1 MINMVINP
9 ILLASTT
16 GITIFKPLYYLFGYV
31 MEFLM
36 TIFSNEYVPAIIVLV
51 IITRLILFPFNLH
64 QQKTTAKTAR
74 LQPKIQKIQKKY
86 NVQGV
91 SDPQE
96 RQRMQQK
103 LNEEMQA
110 LYSREG
116 HNPMQM
122 GCGTMIFQL
131 VFLMGIIGIIYY
143 PLTYVLGISNIGDY
157 TDELTTVVKDL
168 LGIDSS
174 TRTFYLQLRILEGWS
189 SIKDS
194 LIAQFPQV
202 FSEVNSAKIEAYSSG
217 FTLFGLDLTLTPS
230 WKEFNAVII
239 IPILSFITSLG
250 STILSMLIQKKT
262 NPAAQQQGPQMWVMM
277 LIMPLFSLF
286 IAFQVPAAVGFY
298 WTISNLIA
306 IIQQLITAKFFPPKR
321 SQAKLMIENTIERRS
336 REENIKKVLNKRG

>member
-1 MINMVINP
+1 MIDMVISP

-16 GITIFKPLYYLFGYV
+16 GMTIFKPLYYLFGYC
-31 MEFLM
+31 MKFLM
-36 TIFSNEYVPAIIVLV
+36 EIFSNEYVPAIIVLV
-51 IITRLILFPFNLH
+51 LITRLILFPFNLH

-91 SDPQE
+91 SDPKE

-143 PLTYVLGISNIGDY
+143 PLSYVLGISAIGDY
-157 TDELTTVVKDL
+157 TEELTTVVKDL

-189 SIKDS
+189 NIKDT
-194 LIAQFPQV
+194 LIAQFPEV
-202 FSEVNSAKIEAYSSG
+202 FTTENAAAIEAYSSG
-217 FTLFGLDLTLTPS
+217 FSLFGLDLTLTPN
-230 WKEFNAVII
+230 WREFNAVIT

-250 STILSMLIQKKT
+250 STIISMLIQKKT
-262 NPAAQQQGPQMWVMM
+262 NPAAQQGSQMIVMM
-277 LIMPLFSLF
+277 LVMPLFSLF

-298 WTISNLIA
+298 WTISNLFA
-306 IIQQLITAKFFPPKR
+306 IIQQLLIAKFFPPKK

-336 REENIKKVLNKRG
+336 REENIKKIKTQ